1 MAEAEQ
7 DGLVIDGGAE
17 RTAPRMPS
25 ERSFAWVVAGVL
37 LLITF
42 WPLLHA
48 ESPRWALLL
57 PAGAVVGLAVRRPDM
72 LRPWNCAWFRLG
84 LLLHRL
90 VSPLVFGLLFFCVVT
105 PTALILRARGQ
116 RPLTLRPD
124 PAADSYWIARPPGP
138 PPAET
143 MTRQF

>member
-7 DGLVIDGGAE
+7 DELVIDGGAGHA
-17 RTAPRMPS
+17 APSPPT

-37 LLITF
+37 LLVTA
-42 WPLLHA
+42 WPLLDG

-57 PAGAVVGLAVRRPDM
+57 PALAVVALGQWRPDM

-84 LLLHRL
+84 LLLHRI
-90 VSPLVFGLLFFCVVT
+90 VAPLVFGLLFFVVIT
-105 PTALILRARGQ
+105 PTALVIRARGK
-116 RPLTLRPD
+116 RPLALHPD

-138 PPAET
+138 PQADS